1 MKKIHA
7 IALVAASAAFCSFSG
22 VAVAQNVS
30 GADPYQQGYAAGASA
45 KERNS
50 FDAFDNG
57 YRAGQATQSSADS
70 QVASAQAYGNGYQVG
85 VAQANGAATREAYNE
100 GYQDRARQ
108 DQSMNARAFE
118 NGFDAG
124 AYRQARDDA
133 EYP

>member
-7 IALVAASAAFCSFSG
+7 IALVAASAAFFSFSG
-22 VAVAQNVS
+22 IAVAQNVS
-30 GADPYQQGYAAGASA
+30 GADPYQQGYAAGATA

-57 YRAGQATQSSADS
+57 YRAGRAAQSSADS
-70 QVASAQAYGNGYQVG
+70 QVASAQAYGNGYQAGTADG
-85 VAQANGAATREAYNE
+85 VATQEAYNE
-100 GYQDRARQ
+100 GYQARARQ